1 MVVGPGDGI
10 AAAEGQRRGE
20 LRASH
25 ADRERVIEV
34 LKAAFV
40 RGRLAKDEFDPRLG
54 QALAAR
60 TYAELA
66 AATADLPAMPIAAEP
81 PKPAP
86 AQGEPRIPRPG
97 IVLTVA
103 TVVYAA
109 VWPVVFLLPKDGEGD
124 PQGGLALVMLA
135 SFSYLILLLLIGTPI
150 LADWLNERW

>member
-1 MVVGPGDGI
+1 MSGPGDQVS
-10 AAAEGQRRGE
+10 ASEGRSHRD

-25 ADRERVIEV
+25 ADRGRVIGT

-40 RGRLAKDEFDPRLG
+40 HGMLAKEEFDLRVG
-54 QALAAR
+54 QALASR
-60 TYAELA
+60 TYSELA
-66 AATADLPAMPIAAEP
+66 AATADLPAIPIAAEP
-81 PKPAP
+81 PKAAP

-124 PQGGLALVMLA
+124 PQGGLALVTLT
-135 SFSYLILLLLIGTPI
+135 SFFYVILLLLVGTPI

>member
-1 MVVGPGDGI
+1 
-10 AAAEGQRRGE
+10 
-20 LRASH
+20 
-25 ADRERVIEV
+25 VIGT

-40 RGRLAKDEFDPRLG
+40 QGMLAKDEFDLRVG
-54 QALAAR
+54 QAFASR
-60 TYAELA
+60 TNAELA
-66 AATADLPAMPIAAEP
+66 AVIADLPAVSIAAQP
-81 PKPAP
+81 SKPAP

-124 PQGGLALVMLA
+124 PQGGLPLVMLT
-135 SFSYLILLLLIGTPI
+135 SFFYVILLLLIGTPI

>member
-1 MVVGPGDGI
+1 M
-10 AAAEGQRRGE
+10 
-20 LRASH
+20 
-25 ADRERVIEV
+25 
-34 LKAAFV
+34 
-40 RGRLAKDEFDPRLG
+40 LAKDEFDLRVG
-54 QALAAR
+54 QAFAAG
-60 TYAELA
+60 TDAELA

-81 PKPAP
+81 PKPTP

-135 SFSYLILLLLIGTPI
+135 SFSYVILLLLIGTPI

>member
-1 MVVGPGDGI
+1 MSGPGDPVS
-10 AAAEGQRRGE
+10 ASEGRSHGD
-20 LRASH
+20 LRASD
-25 ADRERVIEV
+25 ADRERVIGT

-40 RGRLAKDEFDPRLG
+40 QGMLAKDEFDLRLG
-54 QALAAR
+54 QAFAAR
-60 TYAELA
+60 TYAARTYAGLA

-109 VWPVVFLLPKDGEGD
+109 VWPVVFLMTDKPPASELA
-124 PQGGLALVMLA
+124 GGLPNV
-135 SFSYLILLLLIGTPI
+135 T
-150 LADWLNERW
+150 

>member
-1 MVVGPGDGI
+1 MSGPRDQASAPEGRSHGD
-10 AAAEGQRRGE
+10 

-25 ADRERVIEV
+25 ADRERVIGI

-40 RGRLAKDEFDPRLG
+40 QGMLAKDEFDLRVG
-54 QALAAR
+54 QAFASR
-60 TYAELA
+60 TNAELA
-66 AATADLPAMPIAAEP
+66 GTTADLPAMPVAAQP

-103 TVVYAA
+103 TVAYAA

-124 PQGGLALVMLA
+124 PQGGLALVMLT
-135 SFSYLILLLLIGTPI
+135 SFFYVILLLLIGTPI

>member
-1 MVVGPGDGI
+1 MSGPGDPVS
-10 AAAEGQRRGE
+10 ASEGRSHGD
-20 LRASH
+20 LRASQP
-25 ADRERVIEV
+25 DRERAIGT

-40 RGRLAKDEFDPRLG
+40 QGMLAKDEFGLRLG
-54 QALAAR
+54 QAFASR
-60 TYAELA
+60 TYTELA

-86 AQGEPRIPRPG
+86 AQGEPRIPRPR

-135 SFSYLILLLLIGTPI
+135 SFFYVILLLLIGTPI
-150 LADWLNERW
+150 LADWLNDRW